1 MFLSISSVKRIA
13 IAFVMVSLSP
23 VANSQAGV
31 GAFLEEVLVTET
43 KTNDDRAVIT
53 RHNGESYVVERGS
66 GCVSLWRYEG
76 RPVIIVS
83 PGQFLALGSRLLLP
97 DPRQQCSIWM
107 VLRGRTWFG
116 SPWIATEFLGD

>member
-1 MFLSISSVKRIA
+1 MFFRMVFPKRIA
-13 IAFVMVSLSP
+13 IAFTMVLLGHT
-23 VANSQAGV
+23 AGSQAGV

-43 KTNDDRAVIT
+43 KVNDDRAVIT
-53 RHNGESYVVERGS
+53 RHNGESYVVEKGS

-76 RPVIIVS
+76 RPVLVVS

-107 VLRGRTWFG
+107 VLRGRAWFG
-116 SPWIATEFLGD
+116 SPWMATEFLGD